1 MDKKEK
7 MMYRLRI
14 PVEKINFQQWK
25 EILNV
30 LKEYDDLRYVIMCN
44 QEESLAE

>member
-14 PVEKINFQQWK
+14 PVEKINFYQWRISLTK
-25 EILNV
+25 NLI
-30 LKEYDDLRYVIMCN
+30 VI
-44 QEESLAE
+44 